1 MHDQP
6 GDHDHDHAHAHEHEH
21 EHEHDHDHDHDHD
34 HEDPREARDKHV
46 VMAFIEAL
54 VEERLS
60 VNAKRAVFG
69 ILSVDPTVRDASM

>member
-1 MHDQP
+1 MHDHP
-6 GDHDHDHAHAHEHEH
+6 GDHDHAHEH
-21 EHEHDHDHDHDHD
+21 EHEHDHDHDHDD
-34 HEDPREARDKHV
+34 SREARDKHV

-69 ILSVDPTVRDASM
+69 ILSVDPSVRDASM